1 MSEADRLHQ
10 GDRWRRFRRNR
21 AAVAGAVFLTMM
33 LPGLALLWPM
43 SLSAYAAQSLAQGV
57 NRAPSI
63 AAIDVDDADPAA
75 RASWSHR
82 LAGVFGYDDLG
93 RSVFHRCVVAWG
105 ISMIVGLS
113 AALVA
118 LTIGVGVGAVS
129 ALAGGAVDSGMMRFV
144 DILYGL
150 PYILMVILFRTA
162 FAEPFEHIMG
172 GHAPLA
178 NVGLIV
184 MAIGAVGWLT
194 MARVTRGQVLS
205 LKEQLFVEAA
215 RASGAGGTRILMRHF
230 LPNLAGP
237 IVVYATLLIP
247 QAILWESFLS
257 FLGVGVQ
264 PPLPSLGRLCAEGIE
279 AVNLFTAFW
288 WRLFFPCAI
297 LVVTLLSLNF
307 VGDGLRDA
315 IDPKAANPI
324 G

>member
-1 MSEADRLHQ
+1 MSVKRY
-10 GDRWRRFRRNR
+10 GD
-21 AAVAGAVFLTMM
+21 
-33 LPGLALLWPM
+33 
-43 SLSAYAAQSLAQGV
+43 QSLAHGV
-57 NRAPSI
+57 NRGPSF
-63 AAIDVDDADPAA
+63 AAISDQEVESTVAM
-75 RASWSHR
+75 R
-82 LAGVFGYDDLG
+82 LGGVFGYDDLG
-93 RSVFHRCVVAWG
+93 RSVFHRCVVALG
-105 ISMIVGLS
+105 ISLLVGFS
-113 AALVA
+113 AAAVA
-118 LTIGVGVGAVS
+118 VTIGVGFGAVS
-129 ALAGGAVDSGMMRFV
+129 GFSGGMVDTGMMRIV

-162 FAEPFEHIMG
+162 FAEPLQQVMG
-172 GHAPLA
+172 GHAQLA

-215 RASGAGGTRILMRHF
+215 RASGAGTIRILSRHF
-230 LPNLAGP
+230 LPNLVGP

-264 PPLPSLGRLCAEGIE
+264 PPLPSLGRLCAEGVE

-288 WRLFFPCAI
+288 WRLLFPCGI

-315 IDPKAANPI
+315 IDPKTAKSI